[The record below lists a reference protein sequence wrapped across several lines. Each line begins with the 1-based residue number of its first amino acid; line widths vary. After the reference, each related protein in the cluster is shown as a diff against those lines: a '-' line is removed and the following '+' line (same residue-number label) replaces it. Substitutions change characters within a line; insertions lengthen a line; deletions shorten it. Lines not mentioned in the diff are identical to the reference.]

1 MKKYFVFSVKDI
13 VEIAMLVA
21 IAIVLDLPGLKIS
34 IGSSG
39 GSISFS
45 IIPLFILAYRKGI
58 FKGFIGIGIVYGL
71 MTCLIDGWGIQT
83 YPFDY
88 LLAYGSLSIV
98 GLFGNV
104 AFPKDAN
111 NYSVK
116 GIIFIFISILIA
128 TFLRL
133 SFSTLSGI
141 ILYELDFVGSLVYNC
156 LYVLPSSGVAI
167 TILIILYRPILAVNR
182 AFPA

>member
-1 MKKYFVFSVKDI
+1 MKKYFVFTVRDI
-13 VEIAMLVA
+13 VETAMLVA
-21 IAIVLDLPGLKIS
+21 LAIILDLPGLKIS
-34 IGSSG
+34 IGTNG

-45 IIPLFILAYRKGI
+45 IIPLLLLAFRKGP

-98 GLFGNV
+98 GFFSNIV
-104 AFPKDAN
+104 FPENAN
-111 NYSVK
+111 KYSIK
-116 GIIFIFISILIA
+116 GILFLFVSVLLA
-128 TFLRL
+128 TFFRL
-133 SFSTLSGI
+133 CFSTLSGI
-141 ILYELDFVGSLVYNC
+141 ILYELDFVGSLVYNI

-167 TILIILYRPILAVNR
+167 VVLIILYRPILAINR
-182 AFPA
+182 AFPR